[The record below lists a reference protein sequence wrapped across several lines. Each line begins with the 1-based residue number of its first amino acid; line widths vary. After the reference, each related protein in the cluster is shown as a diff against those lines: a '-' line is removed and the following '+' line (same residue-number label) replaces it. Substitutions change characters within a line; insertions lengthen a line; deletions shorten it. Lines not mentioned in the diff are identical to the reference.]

1 MEEKIITKGKTS
13 TSQSWKCLNQLLS
26 QDECEQ
32 ILSDLPTPDYEAAPA
47 INRFQVQVPL
57 NTWYKMEKVP
67 IRIELIASEF
77 ITSKLAERLNKDFTV
92 FDNRMYVTKYT
103 ENQYCAPH
111 VDPSE
116 YTAIIQ
122 LNNEYSGGEFTL
134 NNTPIEMSIGD
145 ALVFPNANYLHG
157 VKKIKQGT
165 RSSLALW
172 LNYNKETY
180 LH

>member
-1 MEEKIITKGKTS
+1 MAIGEIS
-13 TSQSWKCLNQLLS
+13 TPQSWKYLKQLLL
-26 QDECEQ
+26 QDECEK
-32 ILSDLPTPDYEAAPA
+32 ILSDLPRPDYEAAPA

-67 IRIELIASEF
+67 IRIELVASEF
-77 ITSKLAERLNKDFTV
+77 IKSKLAERLDKDFTV
-92 FDNRMYVTKYT
+92 FDNRMYITKYDK
-103 ENQYCAPH
+103 NQYCAPH

-116 YTAIIQ
+116 YTVITQ
-122 LNNEYSGGEFTL
+122 LNKEYLGGEFTL
-134 NNTPIEMSIGD
+134 NNIPIEMNIGD
-145 ALVFPNANYLHG
+145 AVVFPNANNLHG

-172 LNYNKETY
+172 LNFKKEAY